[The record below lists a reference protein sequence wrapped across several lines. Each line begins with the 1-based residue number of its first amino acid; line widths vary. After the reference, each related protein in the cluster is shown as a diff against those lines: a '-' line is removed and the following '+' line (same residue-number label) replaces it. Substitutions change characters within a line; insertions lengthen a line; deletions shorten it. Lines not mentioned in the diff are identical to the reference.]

1 MYYMSQDGSV
11 LAESSRLYV
20 KDNTVYAVVPGSSE
34 DIKLAEYEIYGE
46 AQEMLHK
53 VYAAIEDGENVFSF
67 E

>member
-1 MYYMSQDGSV
+1 MYYMSQDGCT
-11 LAESSRLYV
+11 LAESNRLYV
-20 KDNTVYAVVPGSSE
+20 RENAVYAVIPGSE
-34 DIKLAEYEIYGE
+34 DLKLAEYEVYGE

>member
-1 MYYMSQDGSV
+1 MYYMSQDGKV
-11 LAESSRLYV
+11 LTESDRLYI
-20 KDNTVYAVVPGSSE
+20 DGNDIFAVVSGGE

>member
-1 MYYMSQDGSV
+1 MYYMSQDGSI

-20 KDNTVYAVVPGSSE
+20 RDNSVYAVVPGSE
-34 DIKLAEYEIYGE
+34 DIKLAEYEVYGE

>member
-1 MYYMSQDGSV
+1 MYYMSQDGKV
-11 LAESSRLYV
+11 LAEGDRLYI
-20 KDNTVYAVVPGSSE
+20 DGNAIFAVVSGGE